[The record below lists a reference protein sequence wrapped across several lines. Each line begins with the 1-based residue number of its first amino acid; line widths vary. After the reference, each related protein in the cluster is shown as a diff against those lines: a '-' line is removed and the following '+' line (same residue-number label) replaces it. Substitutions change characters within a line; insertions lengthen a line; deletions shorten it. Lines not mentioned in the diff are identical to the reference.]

1 MKSLRQLIRKL
12 ILETDGISKYEV
24 MQSSD
29 EEDNRRYIGHYAK
42 KIFAQKADIDYLKTL
57 TYIHTKSPDKVDSF
71 LRMNTKDEL
80 SCVVCGPVDE
90 GELVSIGYDL
100 GDIAGTNRIGF
111 LIKGWPT
118 WVQNKNAASGHSGRL
133 LQKYHGGVRPPSGV
147 NKAPSKMFGRGLPA
161 HQLDGVIM
169 DEEDAEAYGL
179 YDFADRAN
187 KNNEATL
194 DNWECVGV
202 IRVVHHT
209 DREDSITAEYNASID
224 KVIAKVKTRW
234 PNAKIYE
241 AEID

>member
-1 MKSLRQLIRKL
+1 
-12 ILETDGISKYEV
+12 
-24 MQSSD
+24 
-29 EEDNRRYIGHYAK
+29 
-42 KIFAQKADIDYLKTL
+42 
-57 TYIHTKSPDKVDSF
+57 
-71 LRMNTKDEL
+71 
-80 SCVVCGPVDE
+80 
-90 GELVSIGYDL
+90 
-100 GDIAGTNRIGF
+100 
-111 LIKGWPT
+111 
-118 WVQNKNAASGHSGRL
+118 
-133 LQKYHGGVRPPSGV
+133 GV